1 VARPPYVHVNIRS
14 AAPGRPPKAL
24 DIVATIQAEVAAGRL
39 PAGSRVPPVRV
50 LEHQLGVSKN
60 TVQAA
65 YDELRARAVLE
76 SREREGVFVSSAD
89 GTATE
94 MPTACRPASPRLRA
108 LELPPHRHPG
118 RDAIALSNVFIDPDL
133 LPVDRIGECLRSV
146 LASPGIDTRYDAM
159 GLPSLRRHM
168 ARRLS
173 ARGIEADP
181 DDVVVTCG
189 SQQAIDAVCRTID
202 TRRIATENPAYSH
215 AKTLFRSLDLDAIGL
230 PLDPFRGIDLDDW
243 EARIDAFRPG
253 LVYLVTSFQ
262 NPTGYSYTT
271 HELMRILELSARYD
285 FTILEDDWGSD
296 MLSGAEYRP
305 TLRALGGPDVLYVNS
320 FTKKLL
326 PSLRLGFLVGN
337 PRVTP
342 TLSVAKRLTTLG
354 NPAVLE
360 AALDEFLDRGYYDGH
375 LRRLHEALDARYHAC
390 LDTLRELM
398 PPGVRWTT
406 PGGGPTL
413 WVELPRSI
421 DLDDLTRRLE
431 RRGVLIEG
439 RTQSFFGEPHLH
451 GFQLSYAFSPGDRL
465 RRGIEALAEEL
476 GAAP

>member
-1 VARPPYVHVNIRS
+1 MARPPHVHVNIRS
-14 AAPGRPPKAL
+14 AEPGRPPKAA
-24 DIVATIQAEVAAGRL
+24 DIVAAIQAEVTAGRL

-50 LEHQLGVSKN
+50 LEHQLGISKN

-65 YDELRARAVLE
+65 YDELQARAVLE
-76 SREREGVFVSSAD
+76 SRAREGVFVA
-89 GTATE
+89 A
-94 MPTACRPASPRLRA
+94 PTGETPEAPGGPRPASPRIRSLT
-108 LELPPHRHPG
+108 LPPHRHPG
-118 RDAIALSNVFIDPDL
+118 RDDVALSNVFIDPDL
-133 LPVDRIGECLRSV
+133 LPVDRITECMRSV

-189 SQQAIDAVCRTID
+189 SQQAIDAVCRAVD

-230 PLDPFRGIDLDDW
+230 PLDPFGGIDLDDW

-326 PSLRLGFLVGN
+326 PSLRLGFLVAN

-342 TLSVAKRLTTLG
+342 TLAVAKRLTTLG
-354 NPAVLE
+354 NPAVME
-360 AALDEFLDRGYYDGH
+360 ATLDEFLDRGYYDGH
-375 LRRLHEALDARYHAC
+375 LRRLQEALDARYRAC
-390 LDTLRELM
+390 LDSLRELM

-413 WVELPRSI
+413 WVELPRSV
-421 DLDDLTRRLE
+421 DLEGLTARLAG
-431 RRGVLIEG
+431 RGVLIES
-439 RTQSFFGEPHLH
+439 RAHSFFGEPHLH
-451 GFQLSYAFSPGDRL
+451 GFQLSYAFSPEDRL
-465 RRGIEALAEEL
+465 RRGIETLAAEL
-476 GAAP
+476 TASS